1 MGCQLGCPISVS
13 VPGQVGWGLEQV
25 GLVKGLVKGVA
36 LIVQSVPAEG
46 VRNIVGTDGCFEC
59 DEQLRPPVGK
69 VASVSEN
76 IC

>member
-1 MGCQLGCPISVS
+1 M
-13 VPGQVGWGLEQV
+13 
-25 GLVKGLVKGVA
+25 KGLVKGVA
-36 LIVQSVPAEG
+36 LIVQSVVPAEG
-46 VRNIVGTDGCFEC
+46 VRNIVGTDGYFEC